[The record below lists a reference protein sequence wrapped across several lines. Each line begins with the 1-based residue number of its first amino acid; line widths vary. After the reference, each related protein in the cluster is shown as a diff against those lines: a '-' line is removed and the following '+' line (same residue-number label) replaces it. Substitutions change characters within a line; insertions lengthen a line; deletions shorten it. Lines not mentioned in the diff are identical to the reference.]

1 MIFKLLDRLGRI
13 DQLIRQKRTG
23 NAEEFAE
30 KLNISRRQVYNWLDE
45 LKSYGLE
52 IAYDRELR
60 SFVYLKSYQINI
72 SFDIKELSKEE
83 AIEIKAGVNILKK
96 IVLCNE
102 IAQTQNI
109 FDYAILNEL
118 CRPVSS
124 NLVCRAILPK

>member
-72 SFDIKELSKEE
+72 SFDYLLFVEYL
-83 AIEIKAGVNILKK
+83 L
-96 IVLCNE
+96 
-102 IAQTQNI
+102 
-109 FDYAILNEL
+109 
-118 CRPVSS
+118 
-124 NLVCRAILPK
+124 

>member
-109 FDYAILNEL
+109 FDYAILNEPY
-118 CRPVSS
+118 RPVSS
-124 NLVCRAILPK
+124 NLVCKAILPK

>member
-102 IAQTQNI
+102 IAQTRNI
-109 FDYAILNEL
+109 FDCAIFNEL

-124 NLVCRAILPK
+124 NLVCKAILPK